1 MAIREPP
8 TDIAPVAL
16 KRPAAALG
24 PGVVVV
30 LVELVLNG
38 HEDLGEPVE
47 TGHPGPQ
54 ERSNLPGTRVDLRL
68 PLAWFGL
75 AFAGWR
81 RGFDLHLK
89 LVGARMLKSA
99 QGKMAALFSRR
110 KCL

>member
-8 TDIAPVAL
+8 VDIAPVAL

-30 LVELVLNG
+30 LVKLVLNG

-54 ERSNLPGTRVDLRL
+54 ERPDLPGARVDLRL
-68 PLAWFGL
+68 PLARLGL
-75 AFAGWR
+75 AFAGR
-81 RGFDLHLK
+81 
-89 LVGARMLKSA
+89 
-99 QGKMAALFSRR
+99 
-110 KCL
+110 